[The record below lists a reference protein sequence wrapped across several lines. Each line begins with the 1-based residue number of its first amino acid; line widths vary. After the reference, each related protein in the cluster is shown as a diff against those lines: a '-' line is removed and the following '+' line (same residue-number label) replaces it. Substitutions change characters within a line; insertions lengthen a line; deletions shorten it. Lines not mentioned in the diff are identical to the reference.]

1 MYTRCLGRA
10 ERHGKASGTNAASSS
25 SSSSLVPSCLVES
38 CCVDLVVLDFKYFKD
53 VGVAGSSFGGVMIV
67 DGVRRLCL
75 LSI

>member
-25 SSSSLVPSCLVES
+25 SSSPVPSCLVES
-38 CCVDLVVLDFKYFKD
+38 CCVDLVVLGFKYFKD
-53 VGVAGSSFGGVMIV
+53 VGVAGSSFGGVLIV